1 MLLTTARNMTGT
13 VSKSEKLPIKDSSD
27 VVFVRQRVR
36 AWAIELKLSLVD
48 QTKIVTAASELG
60 RNTLEHGGGGELE
73 IAEVVDGIR
82 KGIRLSFSDR
92 GPGIADIKQA
102 LTDGFTSKQGMGLGL
117 GGSKRLMND
126 FDIKTAPGE
135 GTTVTVTRWK

>member
-1 MLLTTARNMTGT
+1 MTGT
-13 VSKSEKLPIKDSSD
+13 VSKTEKLPIKDSSD

-36 AWAIELKLSLVD
+36 VWATDLKLSLVD

-73 IAEVVDGIR
+73 IAEVVDGAR
-82 KGIRLSFSDR
+82 KGIRLSFSDK
-92 GPGIADIKQA
+92 GPGIVDVKQA

-117 GGSKRLMND
+117 GGSKRLMNE
-126 FDIKTAPGE
+126 FEIKTAPGE